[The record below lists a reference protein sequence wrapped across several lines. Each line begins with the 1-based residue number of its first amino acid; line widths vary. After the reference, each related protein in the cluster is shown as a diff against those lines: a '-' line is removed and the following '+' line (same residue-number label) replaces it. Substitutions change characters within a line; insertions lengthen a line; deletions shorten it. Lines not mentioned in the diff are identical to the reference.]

1 MTDINNYVPADVY
14 FARKGEAIPPDAH
27 GYTIGEYLLKKRG
40 IILPSIPP
48 GEKERL
54 RREKMENFYK
64 QEKKEELPFP
74 KFMKNAVFGEQ
85 FIIGAPYYGVAT
97 FLESYVRHGSYSFK
111 FATVYVDPFNRQI
124 DRGSIFHFVAKAGKE
139 ILMDPER
146 GQKIIGK
153 VNGVFDFQ
161 KMYELHAISVIL
173 SNFTDCLDRP
183 QADVEMNGF
192 FSHIRPEILS
202 VLKKKS
208 NLAKEAVER
217 LPEKER
223 NCSWKRQ
230 ETEWESFK
238 SVNWREE
245 LQNCGLDLSEYFQI
259 IEKKP

>member
-1 MTDINNYVPADVY
+1 MTDINNYEPADVY

-27 GYTIGEYLLKKRG
+27 RYTIGEYLLKKRG

-48 GEKERL
+48 DEKERL

-64 QEKKEELPFP
+64 QLKKEELPFP

-85 FIIGAPYYGVAT
+85 FIIGEPYYGVAT
-97 FLESYVRHGSYSFK
+97 FLDSFVSHGRYSFN
-111 FATVYVDPFNRQI
+111 FVTVYTDPFKEMI
-124 DRGSIFHFVAKAGKE
+124 YRGSIFTFVTKLEKE
-139 ILMDPER
+139 TLVNTDIGL
-146 GQKIIGK
+146 KIIGK
-153 VNGVFDFQ
+153 LNGPFNFQ

-202 VLKKKS
+202 VLEKKI
-208 NLAKEAVER
+208 NLAEEAVER
-217 LPEKER
+217 LPERER
-223 NCSWKRQ
+223 NCGWYRQ
-230 ETEWESFK
+230 ETEWKSFK
-238 SVNWREE
+238 SVNWKEE

>member
-1 MTDINNYVPADVY
+1 MTTTKD
-14 FARKGEAIPPDAH
+14 
-27 GYTIGEYLLKKRG
+27 TLLHPGDLLERNG
-40 IILPSIPP
+40 IILPK
-48 GEKERL
+48 GVK
-54 RREKMENFYK
+54 EKMRSERRKDSYK
-64 QEKKEELPFP
+64 PLEKEELPFP
-74 KFMKNAVFGEQ
+74 SFMKDAVFGEQ

-124 DRGSIFHFVAKAGKE
+124 DRGSISHFVAKAGKE

-146 GQKIIGK
+146 GHKIIGK

-173 SNFTDCLDRP
+173 SNYTDCLDRP

-192 FSHIRPEILS
+192 FSHIRSEILS

-217 LPEKER
+217 LPERER
-223 NCSWKRQ
+223 NCGWDRQ
-230 ETEWESFK
+230 ETEWKSFK
-238 SVNWREE
+238 SVNWKEE